1 MLIALVSKLTLFDFQ
16 NLRSAGCP
24 GNPCFGVMLLFSR
37 GYTALSLLFE
47 IQVTLISMSLVVG
60 SLWFAPVH
68 PLGLKKIEAS
78 NFELI
83 SFAFYVSHLVIC
95 R

>member
-1 MLIALVSKLTLFDFQ
+1 MPHGNATTLKR
-16 NLRSAGCP
+16 LHGS
-24 GNPCFGVMLLFSR
+24 V
-37 GYTALSLLFE
+37 TAFE